1 MRSTKSFSIQC
12 ALIGCLVVIL
22 LLAGCASIKRT
33 WNKIF
38 GGEEEKSAQELV
50 WDGMDEYDSGKYKD
64 AIKNFEQLRDWYPFS
79 KYAILAELKIADS
92 HYQLAQYDEA
102 IFAYEEFERLHP
114 NNEAIPYV
122 IYQIGR
128 CNFDRIATIDR
139 DQTATRKAL
148 EAFQRLQKQF
158 PDDPYAHRAEDHIS
172 VCLKYLAGHDYVIGV
187 FYYRTKH
194 YEAALHRFNLILSK
208 YPDVGYHQ
216 QALNYIAECQS
227 ILGSEAEQVGSVDAS
242 GEMPEAPATSGD

>member
-1 MRSTKSFSIQC
+1 MKR
-12 ALIGCLVVIL
+12 ALIICLTSML
-22 LLAGCASIKRT
+22 LFSGCASIKKA
-33 WNKIF
+33 WDKIF

-50 WDGMDEYDSGKYKD
+50 WEGMDKYDNGDYKD
-64 AIKNFEQLRDWYPFS
+64 AIKSFEQLRDWYPFS

-92 HYQLAQYDEA
+92 HYQLQQYDEA
-102 IFAYEEFERLHP
+102 IVSYEEFERLHP

-128 CNFDRIATIDR
+128 SNFDQISTIDR
-139 DQTATRKAL
+139 DQTSTRKAL

-172 VCLKYLAGHDYVIGV
+172 VCLKDLAGHEYIIGL

-194 YEAALHRFNLILSK
+194 YKSALYRFKSVLTN

-216 QALNYIAECQS
+216 QALQHIAECES
-227 ILGSEAEQVGSVDAS
+227 ILRKEEGRAGPADESS
-242 GEMPEAPATSGD
+242 GTPKTSTQ

>member
-1 MRSTKSFSIQC
+1 MKR
-12 ALIGCLVVIL
+12 ALITCLISML
-22 LLAGCASIKRT
+22 LFSGCASIKT
-33 WNKIF
+33 VWNKIF

-50 WDGMDEYDSGKYKD
+50 WEGMDNYENGDYKD

-79 KYAILAELKIADS
+79 KYAMLAELKIADS
-92 HYQLAQYDEA
+92 HYQLEQYDEA
-102 IFAYEEFERLHP
+102 VFAYEEFERLHP

-128 CNFDRIATIDR
+128 SYFDRIATIDR
-139 DQTATRKAL
+139 DQTSTSKAL

-158 PDDPYAHRAEDHIS
+158 PDDSYAHRAEDHIN
-172 VCLKYLAGHDYVIGV
+172 VCLKNLAGHEYVIGL

-194 YEAALHRFNLILSK
+194 YKSALYRFNSVLSK

-216 QALNYIAECQS
+216 LALKHIAECES
-227 ILGSEAEQVGSVDAS
+227 ILRTEENQTGPADKSGGNPETSVD
-242 GEMPEAPATSGD
+242 